1 MQLSSDRTMDDPTV
15 ISAERI
21 ARLRE
26 NLLTKAEVLIAAI
39 DLEPEDQ
46 DERDSNQQ
54 MAETIYLLVQ
64 SFVDLR

>member
-1 MQLSSDRTMDDPTV
+1 MDDPTV